1 MSRHGLLRSLFAAAA
16 LLGAAG
22 VFAASAEPLRLEVY
36 NPGEKAIFAVSSEL
50 LVGQREAMLIDAQ
63 FSAPTPSNWSS
74 VSRPAARPSAL
85 STSATATRTSTSA
98 STC

>member
-36 NPGEKAIFAVSSEL
+36 NPGEKAI
-50 LVGQREAMLIDAQ
+50 
-63 FSAPTPSNWSS
+63 
-74 VSRPAARPSAL
+74 
-85 STSATATRTSTSA
+85 
-98 STC
+98 